1 MDSRTNQLGDVRF
14 SFTRSEMILNWV
26 DHSAAGNLTSVM
38 VDSRW
43 VDHFICVVGGFH
55 RKPLSKIFQPSRGEV
70 CTSPILGPLA
80 SFCSLVENP
89 TVGGKMNVFI
99 LNSFQI
105 IYRYIQINKNDT
117 RV

>member
-1 MDSRTNQLGDVRF
+1 MSV
-14 SFTRSEMILNWV
+14 SFC
-26 DHSAAGNLTSVM
+26 
-38 VDSRW
+38 
-43 VDHFICVVGGFH
+43 CVVGGFR

-89 TVGGKMNVFI
+89 TVIRKMYIFI

-117 RV
+117 RVLFRTNYGFFRMILIFYFENKNIMLFFFK